1 LMDFFGDDMNEMQDM
16 FMMKR
21 EKMLE
26 HRKDKGFLGVYIKS
40 TGEDAETKG
49 SIINKVIANS
59 GAEKAGLE
67 EGDIITKVNGKSV
80 DGHEELVEQLRSY
93 KPGESV
99 SIDYIRDGK
108 SQTTTTAEKLK
119 ERKLLAEAEMREID
133 LEEVK
138 GRLIDVDKVR
148 DVWIHMASNFKSKM
162 TSLPTKIAS
171 SCYGRAKPQI
181 QREAQALINQAL
193 EELAN
198 SEPDE

>member
-1 LMDFFGDDMNEMQDM
+1 MGHDFEEIFVQQIELARFIGLTTRRVHDLTKENI
-16 FMMKR
+16 FK
-21 EKMLE
+21 K
-26 HRKDKGFLGVYIKS
+26 
-40 TGEDAETKG
+40 TTKG
-49 SIINKVIANS
+49 YPFFECTQIYI
-59 GAEKAGLE
+59 EY
-67 EGDIITKVNGKSV
+67 
-80 DGHEELVEQLRSY
+80 LRARS
-93 KPGESV
+93 
-99 SIDYIRDGK
+99 DGK

-162 TSLPTKIAS
+162 ISLPTKIAS